1 MPRHASTI
9 SLLAASVIA
18 LSALGVR
25 AVAQPLMLEVVDAAA
40 AFDARAKEPSLRIR
54 LSKASAAAFGKFT
67 TDRVGQWVEMRRDGQ
82 VVGRFVLR
90 EPITGGFLEI
100 SGRLSAEQTSDLAS
114 RLPGSVVE
122 VEIAAR

>member
-1 MPRHASTI
+1 VYEGA
-9 SLLAASVIA
+9 
-18 LSALGVR
+18 
-25 AVAQPLMLEVVDAAA
+25 
-40 AFDARAKEPSLRIR
+40 EPPHR

-90 EPITGGFLEI
+90 EPITGGSLEI